1 MFIKVH
7 RIHNDANSG
16 FYITEVLIN
25 VSHITYI
32 RENTNLKTML
42 KEGRINIGLNPAAE
56 FTDIVLNSKSSSDSI
71 SVIGSVH
78 LIESKINRSSKT
90 LLKG

>member
-1 MFIKVH
+1 MFVKLH
-7 RIHNDANSG
+7 RIHNDASG
-16 FYITEVLIN
+16 GYYITEVLVN

-32 RENTNLKTML
+32 RENANLKTKL
-42 KEGRINIGLNPAAE
+42 REGKINIGLNPSAE
-56 FTDIVLNSKSSSDSI
+56 FTDIVLNSKATDDVI

-78 LIESKINRSSKT
+78 LVESKISRSSKT